1 MTTSPAAGVS
11 PAPSVT
17 SVAGVKAP
25 VSQTQLATSF
35 GTSLLGPQA
44 ATNGQ
49 PTFLYKQP
57 NSSTPLIVSVSI
69 YTPQILAQRNTTPDE
84 FYSQYDDPT
93 AEHVSGIGKKAV
105 VVQDSIIVLT
115 AHNDVL
121 IVAANQQVR
130 ESQLKDAASQA
141 ASKL

>member
-1 MTTSPAAGVS
+1 M
-11 PAPSVT
+11 T
-17 SVAGVKAP
+17 SVAGIRAP
-25 VSQTQLATSF
+25 VTSTQLASAF
-35 GTSLLGPQA
+35 GTSLTGPQA

-49 PTFLYKQP
+49 PTLLYRQP
-57 NSSTPLIVSVSI
+57 NSSTPLVVSVSI
-69 YTPQILAQRNTTPDE
+69 YTPQILAQRGTTPAE

-93 AEHVSGIGKKAV
+93 AEHVSGIGQKAV

-115 AHNDVL
+115 KHDDVL

-130 ESQLKDAASQA
+130 ESQLKDAASKA